1 MTTPS
6 QIIALLNSLSLGD
19 LDAIRGRIDEARL
32 ACEGLGRGEL
42 ATMLDDARRALVAGD
57 LKTYRKRVET
67 AVARLGHL
75 R

>member
-1 MTTPS
+1 VTNPS

-19 LDAIRGRIDEARL
+19 LDAIRAKLDEAAT
-32 ACEGLGRGEL
+32 ACQSLGK
-42 ATMLDDARRALVAGD
+42 DDLSALVAEARTALGSGD
-57 LKTYRKRVET
+57 LRTYRKRIET

>member
-19 LDAIRGRIDEARL
+19 LDAIRAKLDEASR
-32 ACEGLGRGEL
+32 ACDALGREEL
-42 ATMLDDARRALVAGD
+42 AAVLVEARGALSTGD

>member
-1 MTTPS
+1 VTTPS

-19 LDAIRGRIDEARL
+19 LDAIRAKLEEASSACDALGREELAAVLAEAR
-32 ACEGLGRGEL
+32 A
-42 ATMLDDARRALVAGD
+42 ALSSGD